1 MNQLDIF
8 NSLGPYEQ
16 CEWIVKLI
24 DNGSNK
30 ECEELI
36 DNGSNKEC
44 EELYKLIDDDSDK
57 TKLFKSLFTIM
68 VDTTNNHKNFQ
79 TTSKVINE
87 IYPLWITELR
97 DIKLKEII

>member
-8 NSLGPYEQ
+8 NSLSPYEQ

-24 DNGSNK
+24 DNGSNE
-30 ECEELI
+30 ECE
-36 DNGSNKEC
+36 K
-44 EELYKLIDDDSDK
+44 LYKLLEDDSDK
-57 TKLFKSLFTIM
+57 TKLFKSLLSIM
-68 VDTTNNHKNFQ
+68 INTTNNHKNFQ
-79 TTSKVINE
+79 TTSIVINE

>member
-8 NSLGPYEQ
+8 NSLSPYEQ

-30 ECEELI
+30 ECEEL
-36 DNGSNKEC
+36 
-44 EELYKLIDDDSDK
+44 YKLIEDDTDK
-57 TKLFKSLFTIM
+57 TKLFKSLLSIM
-68 VDTTNNHKNFQ
+68 IDTTNNHKNFQ
-79 TTSKVINE
+79 TTSIVINE

>member
-8 NSLGPYEQ
+8 NSLEPYEQ

-24 DNGSNK
+24 DNGSDK
-30 ECEELI
+30 EC
-36 DNGSNKEC
+36 KK
-44 EELYKLIDDDSDK
+44 LYKLLDDDTDK

-79 TTSKVINE
+79 TTSTVINE

>member
-16 CEWIVKLI
+16 CEWIVK
-24 DNGSNK
+24 
-30 ECEELI
+30 LI

>member
-8 NSLGPYEQ
+8 NSLSPYEQ

-24 DNGSNK
+24 DNGSN
-30 ECEELI
+30 E
-36 DNGSNKEC
+36 EC
-44 EELYKLIDDDSDK
+44 EELYKLLEDDTNE
-57 TKLFKSLFTIM
+57 TKLFKSLFVIM
-68 VDTTNNHKNFQ
+68 ADTTNNHKNFE
-79 TTSKVINE
+79 TTTTVIKE

>member
-1 MNQLDIF
+1 MNQLDSF
-8 NSLGPYEQ
+8 NSLEPYEQ

-30 ECEELI
+30 ECEEL
-36 DNGSNKEC
+36 
-44 EELYKLIDDDSDK
+44 YKLIDSDK
-57 TKLFKSLFTIM
+57 TKLFKSLLSIM
-68 VDTTNNHKNFQ
+68 VDTTNNHKNFE
-79 TTSKVINE
+79 TTSTVINE

>member
-8 NSLGPYEQ
+8 NSLEPYEQ

-30 ECEELI
+30 ECEEL
-36 DNGSNKEC
+36 
-44 EELYKLIDDDSDK
+44 YKLIEDDSDK
-57 TKLFKSLFTIM
+57 TKLFKSLLSIM
-68 VDTTNNHKNFQ
+68 IDTTNNHKNFE
-79 TTSKVINE
+79 TTSTVINE